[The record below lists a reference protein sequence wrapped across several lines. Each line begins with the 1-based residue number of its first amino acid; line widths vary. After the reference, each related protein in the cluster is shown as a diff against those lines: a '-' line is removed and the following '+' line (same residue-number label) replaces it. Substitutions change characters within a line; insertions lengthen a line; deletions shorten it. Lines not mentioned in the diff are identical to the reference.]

1 MTMILMIAMIL
12 TTFMI
17 FRGLMI
23 FTGGSGRSQSMVGA
37 RLTATQLWWWC
48 TLHNDDDDDFDD
60 YDYDDSDDD
69 DDNAQYDVYRNPRS
83 KNVMISEQ
91 IPHRT

>member
-1 MTMILMIAMIL
+1 
-12 TTFMI
+12 
-17 FRGLMI
+17 
-23 FTGGSGRSQSMVGA
+23 MVGA